1 MSQITASMVKDL
13 REKTGAGMMDC
24 KKALTESGA
33 DLEKAID
40 WLRQKGLAKAAKRAD
55 RAAEEGVIILKVADD
70 NKKAV
75 AVEVKCETDF
85 VARGDKF
92 IDFAK
97 DVVNHAF
104 DNFGASSEEILEKPF
119 KGTTL
124 KEAIGEAVAA
134 IGENILLGKTHN
146 AECAEGIV
154 GTYVHSNGKLAAL
167 VEVKATG
174 NEAAAI
180 DFAKNVAMQVVAANP
195 IALDMASVDPALLE
209 REREV
214 YKNKA
219 KEEGKPDNIIDKI
232 ADGAVKKYCK
242 EICLMEQAYI
252 RDDKMSIADLQKQA
266 SKDAGSEFT
275 IVGFK
280 RLVLGE

>member
-24 KKALTESGA
+24 KKALQESDA
-33 DLEKAID
+33 DIEKAID

-55 RAAEEGVIILKVADD
+55 RAAEEGIIVLKVAAD

-92 IDFAK
+92 ISFAK
-97 DVVNHAF
+97 DIVDHAF
-104 DNFGASSEEILEKPF
+104 DNFVESPEEMLAQTF
-119 KGTTL
+119 KGTTM
-124 KEAIGEAVAA
+124 KEALGEAVAA
-134 IGENILLGKTHN
+134 IGENILLGKAHKS
-146 AECAEGIV
+146 ECTEGIV
-154 GTYVHSNGKLAAL
+154 GAYVHSNGKLAAL
-167 VEVKATG
+167 VEVRTTG
-174 NEAAAI
+174 NEQAAI
-180 DFAKNVAMQVVAANP
+180 EFAKNIAMQVVATSP
-195 IALDMASVDPALLE
+195 VALDAQSVDPALLE

-214 YKNKA
+214 YRNKA

-252 RDDKMSIADLQKQA
+252 KDDKMSVAEYQKQA
-266 SKDAGSEFT
+266 SKEAGAEFT
-275 IVGFK
+275 VLGFT
-280 RLVLGE
+280 RIVLGE

>member
-266 SKDAGSEFT
+266 SKDAGAEFT

>member
-24 KKALTESGA
+24 KKALQESGA
-33 DLEKAID
+33 DIEKAVD

-55 RAAEEGVIILKVADD
+55 RAAEEGVIILKAAAD
-70 NKKAV
+70 NKKVV

-92 IDFAK
+92 IEFAK
-97 DVVNHAF
+97 DIADHAF
-104 DNFGASSEEILEKPF
+104 DNFTESAEEMLTHSF

-124 KEAIGEAVAA
+124 KEALGEAVAA
-134 IGENILLGKTHN
+134 IGENILLGKAHKS
-146 AECAEGIV
+146 ECAEGIV
-154 GTYVHSNGKLAAL
+154 GAYVHSNNKLAAL
-167 VEVKATG
+167 VEVRATG
-174 NEAAAI
+174 NEEAAVA
-180 DFAKNVAMQVVAANP
+180 FAKNIAMQVVAANP
-195 IALDMASVDPALLE
+195 IALDEKSVDPALLA

-214 YKNKA
+214 YRNKA

-242 EICLMEQAYI
+242 EICLMDQAYI
-252 RDDKMSIADLQKQA
+252 KDDKMSIADYQKQA
-266 SKDAGSEFT
+266 SKEAGAEFT
-275 IVGFK
+275 IIGFQ
-280 RLVLGE
+280 RIVLGE

>member
-1 MSQITASMVKDL
+1 MVKDL

-24 KKALTESGA
+24 KKALQESGA
-33 DLEKAID
+33 DIEKAVD

-55 RAAEEGVIILKVADD
+55 RAAEEGVIILKIADD

-85 VARGDKF
+85 VARGEKF
-92 IDFAK
+92 IEFAK
-97 DVVNHAF
+97 DVADHAF
-104 DNFGASSEEILEKPF
+104 NNFTADTEEMLSQNF

-134 IGENILLGKTHN
+134 IGENILLGKAHK

-154 GTYVHSNGKLAAL
+154 GAYVHSNGKLAAL
-167 VEVKATG
+167 VEVRATG

-180 DFAKNVAMQVVAANP
+180 EFAKNIAMQVVATSP
-195 IALDMASVDPALLE
+195 IALNAESVDPALIE

-214 YKNKA
+214 YRNKA
-219 KEEGKPDNIIDKI
+219 REEGKPENIIEKI

-242 EICLMEQAYI
+242 EICLMDQAYI
-252 RDDKMSIADLQKQA
+252 RDDKMSIADYQKQA
-266 SKDAGSEFT
+266 SKEAGAEFT
-275 IVGFK
+275 VVGFQ

>member
-24 KKALTESGA
+24 KKALEESGA
-33 DLEKAID
+33 DIEKAID

-55 RAAEEGVIILKVADD
+55 RAAEEGIIILKVADN

-92 IDFAK
+92 IEFAK
-97 DVVNHAF
+97 DVADHAF
-104 DNFGASSEEILEKPF
+104 DNFTANTEEMLGHSF

-134 IGENILLGKTHN
+134 IGENILLGKAHK

-154 GTYVHSNGKLAAL
+154 GAYVHSNGKLAAL
-167 VEVKATG
+167 VEVAATG
-174 NEAAAI
+174 NEAAAVE
-180 DFAKNVAMQVVAANP
+180 FAKNVAMQVVATNP
-195 IALDMASVDPALLE
+195 VALNAESVDPALLE

-214 YKNKA
+214 YRNKA
-219 KEEGKPDNIIDKI
+219 KEEGKPDNIIEKI

-252 RDDKMSIADLQKQA
+252 RDDKMSIADYQKQA
-266 SKDAGSEFT
+266 SKEAGAEFK
-275 IVGFK
+275 IIGFQ